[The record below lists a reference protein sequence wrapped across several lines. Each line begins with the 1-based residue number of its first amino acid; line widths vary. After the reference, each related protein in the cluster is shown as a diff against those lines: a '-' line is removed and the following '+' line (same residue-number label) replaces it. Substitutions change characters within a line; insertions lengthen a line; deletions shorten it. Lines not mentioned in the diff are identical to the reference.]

1 MSRVF
6 LKNKVTG
13 VTYVYECESFWDKA
27 KKKPGSKRTCI
38 GKLDSTTGEFIP
50 SKRLASPVAPIEP
63 HQTAV
68 VKSVGAVQLLEDIAH
83 KLQVDKIIKNVFPEH
98 WELILSLAY
107 FQAMEKKPLS
117 KIEHWTEVHSHPY
130 GQFIDHRHV
139 SQLLPLITEDKQ
151 LLFFKKWA
159 NLRMQE
165 ECLAYDITSIS
176 SYSQLNN
183 MVRLG
188 YNRDEENLPQINLA
202 MLFGEQSRLPV
213 YFRTLP
219 GSIRDVSTLKHFLQV
234 SSFLEMKHPHVV
246 MDKGFFSHANIDA
259 LFANRIHFTVA
270 VPFTCNFAKEQV
282 AAVRNT
288 IQDHTNFLQVKG
300 QNMFAHFV
308 MTKWAGKRV
317 YVHVYYNAQVAAEEY
332 DNFLTHLNR
341 CKEELEQGRPQ
352 LEHQQ
357 DYDLFF
363 LVKETPKRGRQVTY
377 NQQAIDAYRENTAGF
392 LVLLSNTVKD
402 SAYALQIYRDKD
414 LVEKTF
420 DDLKNSID
428 SKRLRVHLD
437 ESMKG
442 RLFIQFISLIFIS
455 YISKVSHDK
464 NIFKQF
470 GSVSDILD
478 ELKLY
483 NEVNIS
489 GQRQKICSER
499 TKAQKV
505 ILEAFEL
512 SG

>member
-6 LKNKVTG
+6 LKNKITG
-13 VTYVYECESFWDKA
+13 ITYVYECISFWDKA

-38 GKLDSTTGEFIP
+38 GKLDPITGELIP
-50 SKRLASPVAPIEP
+50 SKRLSSSITQIAPD
-63 HQTAV
+63 QTAA
-68 VKSVGAVQLLEDIAH
+68 VKSVGATQLLEDICH
-83 KLQVDKIIKNVFPEH
+83 KLEVDKIIKETFPEH

-107 FQAMEKKPLS
+107 FQTMEKKPLS
-117 KIEHWTEVHSHPY
+117 KIEHWTEVHDHPY
-130 GQFIDHRHV
+130 GQFIDHRRV
-139 SQLLPLITEDKQ
+139 SELLPLITEDKQ
-151 LLFFKKWA
+151 LVFFKKWA
-159 NLRMQE
+159 KLRMQE

-188 YNRDEENLPQINLA
+188 YNRDGESLSQINLA
-202 MLFGEQSRLPV
+202 MLFGEQSQLPV

-219 GSIRDVSTLKHFLQV
+219 GSIRDVSTLKHFLQMA
-234 SSFLEMKHPHVV
+234 SFLQMKQPHII
-246 MDKGFFSHANIDA
+246 MDKGFFSHANIND
-259 LFANRIHFTVA
+259 LLVNRMHFTVA
-270 VPFTCNFAKEQV
+270 IPFTCDFAKEQV

-288 IQDHTNFLQVKG
+288 INDHTNFLPMKG
-300 QNMFAHFV
+300 QNMFCHSK

-332 DNFLTHLNR
+332 NNFLTDLHT
-341 CKEELEQGRPQ
+341 CKEELEQGCPQ
-352 LEHQQ
+352 EEHQQ
-357 DYDLFF
+357 YYDLFF
-363 LVKETPKRGRQVTY
+363 FVKQTPKRGRKVTY
-377 NQQAIDAYRENTAGF
+377 NQQAIDAYKENTAGF

-402 SAYALQIYRDKD
+402 AAYALQTYRDKD

-437 ESMKG
+437 ESMKE
-442 RLFIQFISLIFIS
+442 RLFIQFIALIFIS
-455 YISKVSHDK
+455 YISKNAHDK
-464 NIFKQF
+464 DIFKLF
-470 GSVSDILD
+470 GSVSGILD

-483 NEVNIS
+483 NEVSIS

-505 ILEAFEL
+505 ILKAFDL
-512 SG
+512 T

>member
-1 MSRVF
+1 
-6 LKNKVTG
+6 
-13 VTYVYECESFWDKA
+13 VTYVYECLSFWDKA

-38 GKLDSTTGEFIP
+38 GKLDPITGELVP
-50 SKRLASPVAPIEP
+50 SKRLTSPVASIQSD
-63 HQTAV
+63 QTAT
-68 VKSVGAVQLLEDIAH
+68 VKSVGAIQLLEDICH
-83 KLQVDKIIKNVFPEH
+83 KLQVDKIIKDTFPEH

-117 KIEHWTEVHSHPY
+117 KIEHWSEVHTHPY
-130 GQFIDHRHV
+130 GQFIDHRRA
-139 SQLLPLITEDKQ
+139 SELLPQITEDKQ
-151 LLFFKKWA
+151 LTFFKKWA
-159 NLRMQE
+159 KLHMQE

-183 MVRLG
+183 MVRSG
-188 YNRDEENLPQINLA
+188 YNRDEEALPQINLA
-202 MLFGEQSRLPV
+202 MLFGEESQLPV

-234 SSFLEMKHPHVV
+234 ASFLQIKRPHVV
-246 MDKGFFSHANIDA
+246 MDKGFFSHANIDD
-259 LFANRIHFTVA
+259 LLANRIHFTVA
-270 VPFTCNFAKEQV
+270 IPFTCNFAKEQV
-282 AAVRNT
+282 IAVRDT
-288 IQDHTNFLQVKG
+288 IKDHANFLQMKG
-300 QNMFAHFV
+300 QNMFCHSLT
-308 MTKWAGKRV
+308 TKWNDKRV
-317 YVHVYYNAQVAAEEY
+317 YVHVYYDAQVAAEEY
-332 DNFLTHLNR
+332 DSFLTHLHS

-352 LEHQQ
+352 EEHQQ

-363 LVKETPKRGRQVTY
+363 FVKETPKRGRKVTY

-402 SAYALQIYRDKD
+402 SAHALQIYRNKD

-442 RLFIQFISLIFIS
+442 RLFIQFIALIFIS
-455 YISKVSHDK
+455 HISKKAHNKD
-464 NIFKQF
+464 IFKLF
-470 GSVSDILD
+470 GSVSSILD

-483 NEVNIS
+483 NEVSIS
-489 GQRQKICSER
+489 WQRQKICSER

-505 ILEAFEL
+505 ILGAFEL
-512 SG
+512 PG